1 MAVAVAGV
9 LAAPAAFAQ
18 TSNVQLYGRAVLGI
32 DSYSADGAR
41 DQANQGQVFTATTNA
56 AGSAPT
62 PAQVAAGTS
71 TSGSSVDRKSR
82 IRIFDS
88 SSRVGLRGTED
99 LGNGLKAIFQIETG
113 VNIDN
118 GSNTG
123 QGGQVNASSGFWA
136 SRDSFVGIDS
146 NFGRVTFGRQSVY
159 WANGVNAQFGANYI
173 NTEIPWTN
181 GTQLGRISAQGSV
194 PARVS
199 NMLQYTTPTFAGIN
213 GTLSYSP
220 NAQEAVQGEATPA
233 IVAGASTANQKSDGY
248 LWGVTVRGTWGP
260 FYAQIDYADV
270 NGNSWIYAPG
280 ASGPSRGEGE
290 AWKVGGSWGY
300 MPGARIGLI
309 WVKNTNNNAFG
320 VPTTTIAT
328 GVNVSAVTTANGFY
342 YGNRVNQ
349 QGWTLNWEHTF
360 GNFQV
365 MAQYGQ
371 TNDIKGCTSPVV
383 GAAAA
388 YIDCGDSSAR
398 GYMVGGR
405 YFLSKRTWLF
415 ASWNMIDNKS
425 NNFVDYTGGAQTST
439 VTAAGNVPWGADPQI
454 WALGIFHQF

>member
-32 DSYSADGAR
+32 DLYEAEGAR
-41 DQANQGQVFTATTNA
+41 NQQGQVGVGGATAATNPNPGA
-56 AGSAPT
+56 ECTGIAG
-62 PAQVAAGTS
+62 QVC

-82 IRIFDS
+82 VRIFDN

-113 VNIDN
+113 VNIDS

-123 QGGQVNASSGFWA
+123 QGGQTNASSGFWA

-159 WANGVNAQFGANYI
+159 WANGVNAQFAANYI

-181 GTQLGRISAQGSV
+181 GTQLGRISAQGST

-199 NMLQYTTPTFAGIN
+199 NMLQYTTPTFAGLN

-220 NAQEAVQGEATPA
+220 NAQEAVQGEGTGTTNCSGLP
-233 IVAGASTANQKSDGY
+233 GTGTASCKSDGY
-248 LWGVTVRGTWGP
+248 LWGATVRGTWGP
-260 FYAQIDYADV
+260 FYAQVDFADV
-270 NGNSWIYAPG
+270 NGNTPTNGAP
-280 ASGPSRGEGE
+280 RGDGQ
-290 AWKVGGSWGY
+290 AWKAGASWGY
-300 MPGARIGLI
+300 MPGARVGVI
-309 WVKNTNNNAFG
+309 WVYTKNNNAF
-320 VPTTTIAT
+320 
-328 GVNVSAVTTANGFY
+328 SAAAAALNGFTP
-342 YGNRVNQ
+342 GDSVNQ
-349 QGWTLNWEHTF
+349 SGWTINWEHTF

-365 MAQYGQ
+365 MAQYGW
-371 TNDIKGCTSPVV
+371 TNDIK
-383 GAAAA
+383 
-388 YIDCGDSSAR
+388 DCDNAIISCSNSKSR

-405 YFLSKRTWLF
+405 YLLSKRTWLF
-415 ASWNMIDNKS
+415 ASYNYIDNKD
-425 NNFVDYTGGAQTST
+425 NNFADYTGGAQTST
-439 VTAAGNVPWGADPQI
+439 VSSAGNVPWGADPQI
-454 WALGIFHQF
+454 LALGIFHQF